1 MAWEYRII
9 KKQGNSLDTL
19 FIQAHL
25 RDLSISPQV
34 RLVEGI
40 VPINGGLGD
49 LNLQDLWASGTVVPG
64 GAKLWRQLDLLDAE
78 DNSRDVVD
86 ALFESLRTPGSTL
99 AQATTAGA
107 GVLAD
112 NTKQQALYNRLT
124 TLFAGATAAERNQFI
139 VLCLT
144 IALGKAGQR

>member
-1 MAWEYRII
+1 MSWDYRII

-19 FIQAHL
+19 FIQAYL
-25 RDLSISPQV
+25 RDTAVSPQV

-40 VPINGGLGD
+40 VPISGGLGD
-49 LNLQDLWASGTVVPG
+49 LNLQGLWDNGTIVPG
-64 GAKLWRQLDLLDAE
+64 GAKLWRQMDLRDAG
-78 DNSRDVVD
+78 DNARDVVD

-144 IALGKAGQR
+144 ISLSKAGQR